1 MTPTLRWLLGFVLI
15 TLMVWVSGSQA
26 FHENV
31 GECKEGDIGY
41 LAAVLD
47 EEGRFLGFLSSARHP
62 TPGSIICQID
72 PDQWIKVLGRAK
84 RV

>member
-1 MTPTLRWLLGFVLI
+1 MTPALRWLLGFLLI
-15 TLMVWVSGSQA
+15 TLVVWVSGSQA
-26 FHENV
+26 FHDNV

-41 LAAVLD
+41 LAAMLD
-47 EEGRFLGFLSSARHP
+47 QGQFLGFLSTTRHP